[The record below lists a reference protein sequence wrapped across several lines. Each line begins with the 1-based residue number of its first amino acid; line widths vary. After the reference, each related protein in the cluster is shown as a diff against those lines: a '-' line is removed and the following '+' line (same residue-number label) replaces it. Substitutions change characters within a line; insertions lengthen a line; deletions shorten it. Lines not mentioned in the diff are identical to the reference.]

1 MNLLKMFSSAS
12 VVALAGG
19 VAVSLF
25 APIRGMAD
33 IVYTDDVIIQD
44 SLCVGIDCVNNENFG
59 FDTLRLKE
67 NNLRI
72 HFDDTSNSSGFP
84 SYDWTL
90 IANDSSTGGANYFAI
105 QDRTTNTI
113 PFRVEGGAPTNA
125 LVVEADGDI
134 GIKTI
139 NPVVDIHV
147 VEGNTPTLRLD
158 QDGSDGFAS
167 QVWDVAGNEAN
178 FFVLT

>member
-1 MNLLKMFSSAS
+1 MAAVSIGGGDMNLLKMFSSAS

-67 NNLRI
+67 LSI
-72 HFDDTSNSSGFP
+72 
-84 SYDWTL
+84 
-90 IANDSSTGGANYFAI
+90 
-105 QDRTTNTI
+105 
-113 PFRVEGGAPTNA
+113 
-125 LVVEADGDI
+125 
-134 GIKTI
+134 
-139 NPVVDIHV
+139 
-147 VEGNTPTLRLD
+147 
-158 QDGSDGFAS
+158 
-167 QVWDVAGNEAN
+167 VA
-178 FFVLT
+178 